1 VPRRS
6 RKCSTTGNKAATG
19 RLLFGAPLLREAG
32 FTAAEPARP
41 RAVEG
46 LDEEVLLSLLGIYEA
61 ALAELRRVDDPTV
74 TGLMRR
80 LEKRRVQA
88 IIALA
93 NLDAQS

>member
-1 VPRRS
+1 MPRRS

-19 RLLFGAPLLREAG
+19 RLLFGAPLREAG